1 MATLSVKITYP
12 RQQQGLTL
20 VEIMVA
26 LTIGMVLLGGVVTI
40 LVSSQQTYRVNE
52 ALARIQENSR
62 FAFQLL
68 SRDIRMAGYMG
79 CVGEGTVPVNTLNNS
94 TDYLWNFGQP
104 IQGYE
109 ATSASSWMPAPLP
122 TEITSPLGGRD
133 ILILRGV
140 DGSDTRVISHPAGG
154 VDGPGSADLKVT
166 VGSGLQGNDIVL
178 VTDCLAA
185 AVFQITNINTSA
197 GQDNIAHNTGA
208 GVPGNATKNMG
219 QSFEG
224 GEVVR
229 ISTRSYYVR
238 TNINGNAALYWRR
251 GNTDAEELVEGV
263 EDMQIDY
270 GVDTD
275 GNRAADV
282 YQTADLVVDWEN
294 VVSVRIN
301 LLMQSTE
308 DNITSQPQ
316 TYTFN
321 GAVTTPADRRLR
333 KTYSTVIAL
342 RNRAS

>member
-1 MATLSVKITYP
+1 MMTILSAKTAYP

-26 LTIGMVLLGGVVTI
+26 LTIGMVLLGGVITI

-52 ALARIQENSR
+52 ALARIQENAR

-79 CVGEGTVPVNTLNNS
+79 CVGEGTVPVNTLNNA

-109 ATSASSWMPAPLP
+109 ATASGWMPAPLP

-140 DGSDTRVISHPAGG
+140 DGPDTPVISHPAGG

-166 VGSGLQGNDIVL
+166 VDSGLQDNDIVL

-185 AVFQITNINTSA
+185 AIFQITNINTSA
-197 GQDNIAHNTGA
+197 GQDNVVHNTGTGA
-208 GVPGNATKNMG
+208 PGNATKNLG
-219 QSFEG
+219 QSFKD

-238 TNINGNAALYWRR
+238 TNSGGNAALYWKR
-251 GNTDAEELVEGV
+251 GNAAAEELVEGV
-263 EDMQIDY
+263 ENMQIDY

-321 GAVTTPADRRLR
+321 GTVTTPTDRRLR

>member
-1 MATLSVKITYP
+1 MAYP

-26 LTIGMVLLGGVVTI
+26 LTIGMVLLGGVITI

-109 ATSASSWMPAPLP
+109 ATDSSWMPALP
-122 TEITSPLGGRD
+122 TEITSPLSGRD

-140 DGSDTRVISHPAGG
+140 DGSDTRVISHPGGG

-166 VGSGLQGNDIVL
+166 VGSGLQDNDIVL

-197 GQDNIAHNTGA
+197 GQDNIVHNTGSGA
-208 GVPGNATKNMG
+208 PGNATKNLG

-238 TNINGNAALYWRR
+238 TNPSGNAALYWRR
-251 GNTDAEELVEGV
+251 GNDDAEELVEGV
-263 EDMQIDY
+263 ENIQIDY
-270 GVDTD
+270 GVDTS

-282 YQTADLVVDWEN
+282 YQKANLVGNWEN

-316 TYTFN
+316 TYTFK

>member
-1 MATLSVKITYP
+1 MAKVPVKNTCSS
-12 RQQQGLTL
+12 RQHGLTL

-26 LTIGMVLLGGVVTI
+26 MTIGLVLLGGVITI

-52 ALARIQENSR
+52 ALARIQENAR
-62 FAFQLL
+62 FAFQIL

-94 TDYLWNFGQP
+94 AAYLWNFGQP
-104 IQGYE
+104 IQGFE
-109 ATSASSWMPAPLP
+109 AAGSGWTPALP
-122 TEITSPLGGRD
+122 TEITSPLGGHD
-133 ILILRGV
+133 ILIIRGV
-140 DGSDTRVISHPAGG
+140 DGPGTRVLSHPGG
-154 VDGPGSADLKVT
+154 TPPGSADLKLT
-166 VGSGLQGNDIVL
+166 AGSGLQIGDIVL

-185 AVFQITNINTSA
+185 AVFQVTNTNTSA
-197 GQDNIAHNTGA
+197 GQDNVVHNTGEDT
-208 GVPGNATKNMG
+208 PGNATKNLG

-224 GEVVR
+224 GEIIR

-238 TNINGNAALYWRR
+238 TNPNGTPALYWRR
-251 GNTDAEELVEGV
+251 GNEVAEELVEGV

-275 GNRAADV
+275 GDRATDV
-282 YQTADLVVDWEN
+282 YQTADLVVDWES

-308 DNITSQPQ
+308 DNIASQPQ

-321 GAVTTPADRRLR
+321 DTTTTPADRRLR
-333 KTYSTVIAL
+333 KTYSTVVAL
-342 RNRAS
+342 RNRTS